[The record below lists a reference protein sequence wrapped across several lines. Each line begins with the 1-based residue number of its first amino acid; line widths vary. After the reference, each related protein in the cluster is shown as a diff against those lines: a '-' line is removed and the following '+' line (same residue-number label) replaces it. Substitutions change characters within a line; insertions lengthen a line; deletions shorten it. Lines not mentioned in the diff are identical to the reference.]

1 MKEIEM
7 LKKEIRRLKE
17 QNIETWGFIEILQI
31 KMENRV
37 IEIHELKEEVKKLKE
52 QNRLPEPATCTLEP

>member
-7 LKKEIRRLKE
+7 LKKELRRLKE
-17 QNIETWGFIEILQI
+17 QNIEAWGFIEIMQI

-37 IEIHELKEEVKKLKE
+37 IEIHEIREEVKKLKD
-52 QNRLPEPATCTLEP
+52 QNNLPESGFWTLEP

>member
-37 IEIHELKEEVKKLKE
+37 IEIHEIREEVKKLKD
-52 QNRLPEPATCTLEP
+52 QNNLPESGI

>member
-31 KMENRV
+31 KLENRT
-37 IEIHELKEEVKKLKE
+37 ILIHELKEEVEKLKE
-52 QNRLPEPATCTLEP
+52 QNKLPETAICTLKP

>member
-37 IEIHELKEEVKKLKE
+37 IEIHEIREEVKKLKD
-52 QNRLPEPATCTLEP
+52 QNNLPKSGIWTLEP

>member
-37 IEIHELKEEVKKLKE
+37 IEIHEIREEIKKLKD
-52 QNRLPEPATCTLEP
+52 QNNLPEFGIWTLEP

>member
-31 KMENRV
+31 KTENRV
-37 IEIHELKEEVKKLKE
+37 IEIHEIREEVKKLKD
-52 QNRLPEPATCTLEP
+52 QNNLPEPGIWTLEP

>member
-37 IEIHELKEEVKKLKE
+37 IEIHEIREEVKKLKD
-52 QNRLPEPATCTLEP
+52 QNNLPESGIWTLEP